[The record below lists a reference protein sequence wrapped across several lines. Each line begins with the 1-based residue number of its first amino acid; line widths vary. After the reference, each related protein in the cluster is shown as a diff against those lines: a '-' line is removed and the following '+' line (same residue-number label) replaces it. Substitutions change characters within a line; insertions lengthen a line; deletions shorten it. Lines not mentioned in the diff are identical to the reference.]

1 MKYLLT
7 NKLISP
13 DLLSKSP
20 FDLTGRKLGV
30 FNLFTETEE
39 SLIHS
44 GPCSSIHDGYL
55 RDLQLKDADVVQHT
69 QSAIAH
75 IQKSWPLPENITGS
89 FSITLV
95 DEKNYEILIC
105 NDLIGVYPLYY
116 LLKEE
121 EIFISNSIILTAHF
135 SECDFDEV
143 GIVQRCIGPEYAN
156 FGSRTI
162 LKDCKRLLP
171 GEFLRINSAGEV
183 IEKKYDNS
191 LYGHISASDQHHEL
205 HKKYWE
211 DYKREIDYCLTGS
224 RQVNIALSG
233 GMDSRLLLGAIPD
246 DRKITCITY
255 GDSDNYET
263 KIAARLAKLKNAKF
277 ESFSETELYFPP
289 LPVMRKY
296 VLKTEAVLVCS
307 WLEILENISV
317 SRKNPFLLGDMTEA
331 LAARNIKQY
340 SGRNFRKNNFVEYF
354 LRKKDY
360 EFEESSEEKFQA
372 WKRLILHN
380 YDRWYTEKRISKLT
394 VTLSPSQLVA
404 GLHKDLEEIF
414 SRIRSHRLPFT
425 QLYDELFYW
434 YTHSRGPMAKQIQI
448 CNSNFA
454 SYSPPMSMQIL
465 RNTSNIHPNL
475 RLGNRFLSKLFSLP
489 KLKKLNRL
497 PTSQAPLVPQNFP
510 NFIKFPVWGI
520 RSRIDHYLINR
531 MMKKKDVTKRY
542 RLFQSINWPQI
553 YQTPA
558 MVKNIEDYF
567 GNNHLGFRQYE
578 HILTRAIER
587 KELKQWPFGN
597 TEIIANA
604 ALNVEIELI
613 KEFREQQGTRKE

>member
-1 MKYLLT
+1 MKYLIT
-7 NKLISP
+7 NKLISS

-20 FDLTGRKLGV
+20 FDLAERKLGAFTL
-30 FNLFTETEE
+30 FNEAEE
-39 SLIHS
+39 GILHS
-44 GPCSSIHDGYL
+44 GSWCSITDGYL
-55 RDLQLKDADVVQHT
+55 RNLELEDAGVVQHT
-69 QSAIAH
+69 QSAMAQ
-75 IQKSWPLPENITGS
+75 IQKGWPLPTHITGS
-89 FSITLV
+89 FSTTLV
-95 DEKNYEILIC
+95 DDKNEEVLIC

-116 LLKEE
+116 LLKDG
-121 EIFISNSIILTAHF
+121 EIFISNSIVLTAHF
-135 SECDFDEV
+135 SGCDFDEV

-191 LYGHISASDQHHEL
+191 LYGHISASDQHHDL
-205 HKKYWE
+205 HNKYWK
-211 DYKREIDYCLTGS
+211 DYKQEIEYCLTGS
-224 RQVNIALSG
+224 RRVNIALSG

-246 DRKITCITY
+246 DREINCITY

-263 KIAARLAKLKNAKF
+263 KIAARLARVKKANF
-277 ESFSETELYFPP
+277 ESFSQTELYFPP

-317 SRKNPFLLGDMTEA
+317 SQRNPFLLGDMTEA

-340 SGRNFRKNNFVEYF
+340 SGRNFRKKNFAKYY

-372 WKRLILHN
+372 WQQSILHN
-380 YDRWYTEKRISKLT
+380 YDRWYTDKRISKLA
-394 VTLSPSQLVA
+394 VSKSPSQLQA

-414 SRIRSHRLPFT
+414 SRIRAHRLPFT

-434 YTHSRGPMAKQIQI
+434 YTHSRVPMAKQIQI

-489 KLKKLNRL
+489 ELKKLNRL

-520 RSRIDHYLINR
+520 RSRIDSYLINR
-531 MMKKKDVTKRY
+531 MMKKKDLKMRY
-542 RLFQSINWPQI
+542 RLFQSLNWPKI
-553 YQTPA
+553 YQTPE
-558 MVKNIEDYF
+558 MEKNIQDYF
-567 GNNHLGFRQYE
+567 GTNHLGFRQYE
-578 HILTRAIER
+578 HILTRAVER

-613 KEFREQQGTRKE
+613 KEFKEQQGLGNE